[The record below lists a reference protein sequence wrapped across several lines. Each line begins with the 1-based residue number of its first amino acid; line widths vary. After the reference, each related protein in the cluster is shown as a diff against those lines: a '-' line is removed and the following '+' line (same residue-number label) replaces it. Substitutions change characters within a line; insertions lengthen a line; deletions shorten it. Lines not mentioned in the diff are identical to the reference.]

1 MNDDKTPLEGAAPP
15 GAGEMI
21 EDTLAAMDATVDAS
35 SQAAADAAAEAEATI
50 ESLADAATAQAA
62 PIAERE
68 PAAGVAGLPVPVAA
82 PFSQEEQGQRPSGD
96 APRADKGAA
105 RPTLT
110 DRLTESREFD
120 PDATNDDRVMAAL
133 AYISQLILPLGF
145 ILPVI
150 ILISEASKQRPFQRY
165 HAVQSLALGT
175 ILWTLGLIYMLSW
188 VTVGW
193 IAMLCLCLLL
203 PLSIA
208 LWLLPLYYAM
218 LAYNGKRFRII
229 GLTQFLEDQRW
240 L

>member
-1 MNDDKTPLEGAAPP
+1 
-15 GAGEMI
+15 MI

-50 ESLADAATAQAA
+50 ESLAGAATAQAA